1 MTEEHNQLEAAP
13 ASNPEDRAAA
23 RARAIACGEEIAAVL
38 KKHSCRIMPYIGE
51 PEPVGRDGSKL
62 IIQASYGIIPDVV
75 ED

>member
-1 MTEEHNQLEAAP
+1 
-13 ASNPEDRAAA
+13 
-23 RARAIACGEEIAAVL
+23 
-38 KKHSCRIMPYIGE
+38 MPYIGE